1 MAGLHLDAYMV
12 LMFHGLL
19 TQPDSHAE
27 GSSERSCAEKELVRI
42 YLQSLPSAL
51 RAQES
56 YALMTDY
63 ALATRAQPAQ
73 ARWDQSVLEKF
84 LLWSFIVKTKP
95 LAELNNSDVQD
106 FLSFCNTPPESWISK
121 SNDRFVKEFGLLKAN
136 PEWRPFHSPLCE
148 HGVRWVINRFF
159 SFNSEAIGLVICP
172 ASRPETPHVNTCS
185 CTDAEPLCCEYLD
198 ALKEITNGKKGLEL
212 GLFMFATS
220 FYLKVPLRDCLNYL
234 TFDCFDFSDKTNGRF
249 KVNTGNG
256 SISGRVPE
264 HYMEYFL
271 RWRQISQLLPYPTP
285 DEMQPLFHRR
295 AKNYPTD
302 YLPKIDV
309 NGLLP
314 TKLLRAFN
322 EGCARCRKPEG
333 QLLSSF
339 DRSKKYRNK
348 VANKQEAFSTIER
361 LHQESNNINHDTSAT
376 AVPLY
381 LVKEGV
387 TAQLPEK
394 VITHFLTSFNPAS
407 SKEICSA
414 GASLFCL
421 FVRGE
426 PNYLNLRAF
435 EKLTLWSIL
444 VAGKSPADLDASD
457 AKSFYQFCLNPPA
470 QWISTRIYSRSS
482 ILWRPFLKLR
492 PGKANNVPRAGMIVR
507 WCNACYIQLV
517 QAGILRSNP
526 FQRLNKYIN

>member
-1 MAGLHLDAYMV
+1 M
-12 LMFHGLL
+12 
-19 TQPDSHAE
+19 
-27 GSSERSCAEKELVRI
+27 
-42 YLQSLPSAL
+42 
-51 RAQES
+51 
-56 YALMTDY
+56 
-63 ALATRAQPAQ
+63 
-73 ARWDQSVLEKF
+73 
-84 LLWSFIVKTKP
+84 
-95 LAELNNSDVQD
+95 
-106 FLSFCNTPPESWISK
+106 SFCNTPPESWISK

-172 ASRPETPHVNTCS
+172 ASRPETPDVNTCS

-220 FYLKVPLRDCLNYL
+220 FYLKIPLRACLNYL

-271 RWRQISQLLPYPTP
+271 RWRQISQLLTYPTP

-295 AKNYPTD
+295 AKNYPTA

-339 DRSKKYRNK
+339 DRSKK
-348 VANKQEAFSTIER
+348 
-361 LHQESNNINHDTSAT
+361 
-376 AVPLY
+376 
-381 LVKEGV
+381 
-387 TAQLPEK
+387 
-394 VITHFLTSFNPAS
+394 
-407 SKEICSA
+407 
-414 GASLFCL
+414 
-421 FVRGE
+421 
-426 PNYLNLRAF
+426 
-435 EKLTLWSIL
+435 
-444 VAGKSPADLDASD
+444 
-457 AKSFYQFCLNPPA
+457 
-470 QWISTRIYSRSS
+470 
-482 ILWRPFLKLR
+482 
-492 PGKANNVPRAGMIVR
+492 
-507 WCNACYIQLV
+507 IQ
-517 QAGILRSNP
+517 
-526 FQRLNKYIN
+526 K

>member
-220 FYLKVPLRDCLNYL
+220 FYLKIPLRDCLNYL

-295 AKNYPTD
+295 AKNYPTA

-314 TKLLRAFN
+314 TKLLR
-322 EGCARCRKPEG
+322 RR
-333 QLLSSF
+333 
-339 DRSKKYRNK
+339 
-348 VANKQEAFSTIER
+348 
-361 LHQESNNINHDTSAT
+361 
-376 AVPLY
+376 
-381 LVKEGV
+381 
-387 TAQLPEK
+387 
-394 VITHFLTSFNPAS
+394 
-407 SKEICSA
+407 
-414 GASLFCL
+414 
-421 FVRGE
+421 
-426 PNYLNLRAF
+426 
-435 EKLTLWSIL
+435 
-444 VAGKSPADLDASD
+444 
-457 AKSFYQFCLNPPA
+457 
-470 QWISTRIYSRSS
+470 
-482 ILWRPFLKLR
+482 
-492 PGKANNVPRAGMIVR
+492 
-507 WCNACYIQLV
+507 
-517 QAGILRSNP
+517 
-526 FQRLNKYIN
+526 